1 MPDMDPHVQAAVY
14 GTPKINPDEQNHYL
28 GTFRERIY
36 VAQTRATF
44 GDTKYMPTWETQLK
58 EHKNATL
65 LLNGHLD
72 MELLTPYIKLASKY
86 NVGFTL
92 KSDDVYDRSDV
103 VAVLTAKEAVN
114 ITQIDVV
121 ALTLEDDEE
130 KTGMP
135 DAPQKPWY
143 KKLFG

>member
-1 MPDMDPHVQAAVY
+1 M
-14 GTPKINPDEQNHYL
+14 
-28 GTFRERIY
+28 
-36 VAQTRATF
+36 
-44 GDTKYMPTWETQLK
+44 
-58 EHKNATL
+58 
-65 LLNGHLD
+65 
-72 MELLTPYIKLASKY
+72 TPYIKLASKY